1 MYSVV
6 KIVGPDQVTEMPE
19 EQVTVFE
26 EAMEV
31 VQHQVPETVELTQ
44 TERNTIA
51 ETAVRTVLN
60 ALLAD
65 EADKDLV
72 VVSDGGVHRCHASLM
87 ALASPQFIRQMLVDS
102 QRNEDGTHTIHL
114 PDVPR

>member
-6 KIVGPDQVTEMPE
+6 KVVGPDQVPCS

-31 VQHQVPETVELTQ
+31 VPVTETVELTQ

-60 ALLAD
+60 ALMVD

-87 ALASPQFIRQMLVDS
+87 ALVSPNYVRRMLVEGLS
-102 QRNEDGTHTIHL
+102 NEDGTYTLHL
-114 PDVPR
+114 PDIQR